1 MENTPED
8 LLSRQLAIC
17 LTAMQE
23 SLAKSRN
30 VDPDD
35 DCDRICTRQLNHIKE
50 LMQSSAAL
58 TLALAR
64 LRGETS
70 HSIHVTRAS
79 PDKGKGDKG

>member
-1 MENTPED
+1 MEKDEPED
-8 LLSRQLAIC
+8 ILSRQLAIC

-23 SLAKSRN
+23 GLEKSRK

-50 LMQSSAAL
+50 LMHSSAAL

-64 LRGETS
+64 LRGETR
-70 HSIHVTRAS
+70 HSIHVTREEPANA
-79 PDKGKGDKG
+79 GDKG